1 MDKRISSRGIIIED
15 DCVYLMFR
23 RRIKEDGSKKEYY
36 VIPGG
41 GINEGETLEEN
52 IRREMREEFSV
63 EINILGYLGN
73 DESEDSIAN
82 FFACEIASGTPRLGG
97 EELEKC
103 NKLANNTAACKVSKR
118 EFIPIRILSY
128 FDFPLPCTLKD
139 CNTSA
144 HSLLSVKIAPPS
156 P

>member
-103 NKLANNTAACKVSKR
+103 NESNYYEIRKIEISNLDNIDVLGKDMILKAYNEDYKVYSK
-118 EFIPIRILSY
+118 
-128 FDFPLPCTLKD
+128 
-139 CNTSA
+139 
-144 HSLLSVKIAPPS
+144 
-156 P
+156 